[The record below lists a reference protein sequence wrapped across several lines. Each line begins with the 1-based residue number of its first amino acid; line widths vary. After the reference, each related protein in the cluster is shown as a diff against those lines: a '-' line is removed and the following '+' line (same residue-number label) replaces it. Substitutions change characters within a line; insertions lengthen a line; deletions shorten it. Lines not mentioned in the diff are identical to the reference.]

1 MKKLKGVSMDKKI
14 TFRHMDHSQVM
25 EDYIN
30 QQLVKIEKILE
41 HEREPIFLEV
51 FLEPAKVHACHKV
64 HILVKTPRYYL
75 NSEYEG
81 PEFYDVLD
89 RVIDT
94 IYRQIITKR
103 KELLE
108 EDKKADSYHG
118 A

>member
-1 MKKLKGVSMDKKI
+1 MDKKI
-14 TFRHMDHSQVM
+14 TFRQMDHSQVM

-41 HEREPIFLEV
+41 HEREPIFFEIV
-51 FLEPAKVHACHKV
+51 LEPSKVHAHNKV

-75 NSEYEG
+75 NSDYEG

-94 IYRQIITKR
+94 MYRQIIEKR
-103 KELLE
+103 KELQ
-108 EDKKADSYHG
+108 DKDRTADSYKG

>member
-1 MKKLKGVSMDKKI
+1 MEKKI
-14 TFRHMDHSQVM
+14 TFRQMEHSQVM

-41 HEREPIFLEV
+41 HEREPIYLEV
-51 FLEPAKVHACHKV
+51 FLEPSKVHAHNKV

-75 NSEYEG
+75 NSDYEG

-94 IYRQIITKR
+94 MYRQIIEKR
-103 KELLE
+103 KELQDE
-108 EDKKADSYHG
+108 ERTADVYKG